1 MDSDNIRRALKLYIP
16 RISINLE
23 MTFAFFGYDQRSS
36 DAPEHACVVSIFLC
50 LKGKIPSGS
59 LRSSLSC
66 TEPPSLPLFQ

>member
-36 DAPEHACVVSIFLC
+36 DAPEHACVVSIFFVS
-50 LKGKIPSGS
+50 K
-59 LRSSLSC
+59 R
-66 TEPPSLPLFQ
+66 